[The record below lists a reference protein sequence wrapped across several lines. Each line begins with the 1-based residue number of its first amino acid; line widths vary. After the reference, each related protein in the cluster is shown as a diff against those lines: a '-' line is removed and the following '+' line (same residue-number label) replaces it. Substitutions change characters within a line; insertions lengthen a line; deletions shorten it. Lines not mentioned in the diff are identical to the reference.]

1 MSDKPENFRALTIF
15 DFQRNLDTII
25 HSGEREARSRAATAQ
40 NEFAA
45 KGLGAS
51 GPLIENVIQ
60 TVDQIHAGIL
70 KRAMELTHEFS
81 SGSGHL
87 SKEDLAKTAL
97 QRFESLATML
107 LSTVPL
113 AGRPEVAQQIRRQ
126 YAAVFKQRLDVAL
139 KDIEIGFIDGRRVDT
154 HPVPST
160 TTKLSDAVILKPT
173 IMGMGFDLHKAGLWL
188 KDRPTIMRAG
198 VKLHK
203 AWQWLKGRF

>member
-1 MSDKPENFRALTIF
+1 MAVLTGTKIKALLEGKTLLQKFGF
-15 DFQRNLDTII
+15 DGFSFQDIADVLRLRKQSLYV
-25 HSGEREARSRAATAQ
+25 H
-40 NEFAA
+40 F
-45 KGLGAS
+45 K
-51 GPLIENVIQ
+51 
-60 TVDQIHAGIL
+60 
-70 KRAMELTHEFS
+70 
-81 SGSGHL
+81 
-87 SKEDLAKTAL
+87 SKEDLAKTTL

-107 LSTVPL
+107 LSAVPL
-113 AGRPEVAQQIRRQ
+113 AGRSEVAQQIRRQ